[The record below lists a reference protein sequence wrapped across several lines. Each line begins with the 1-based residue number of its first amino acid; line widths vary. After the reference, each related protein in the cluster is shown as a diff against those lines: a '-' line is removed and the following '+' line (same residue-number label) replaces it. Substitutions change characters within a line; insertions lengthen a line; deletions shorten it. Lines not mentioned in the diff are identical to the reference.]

1 MRSNLCDL
9 GVAAC
14 VIHDERILLVQE
26 AEGSHQGLWGLPK
39 GFVEEGES
47 PSAAAIRELEEECGI
62 TGEILGIIGIRECVR
77 NGQTAVF
84 LAYLI
89 RPHSLDIVSN
99 SEEIM
104 NFGWYSIENF
114 ESIDWISPTMQS
126 FALTS
131 LTPNQIMKKFDISQ
145 QLGYPYSVHLMS
157 NNEKILTEVSR

>member
-14 VIHDERILLVQE
+14 VIHDGRILLVQE
-26 AEGSHQGLWGLPK
+26 AEGSHEGLWGLPK

-62 TGEILGIIGIRECVR
+62 TGEILGIIGMRECVR

-84 LAYLI
+84 LSYLI
-89 RPHSLDIVSN
+89 RPLSLDVSLN
-99 SEEIM
+99 NKEIM

-114 ESIDWISPTMQS
+114 ESIDWISSTMQS
-126 FALTS
+126 LALTS
-131 LTPNQIMKKFDISQ
+131 LAPNQIMKIFDISEQ
-145 QLGYPYSVHLMS
+145 IGYPYSVYLMT
-157 NNEKILTEVSR
+157 NNEKILTEVSI

>member
-62 TGEILGIIGIRECVR
+62 TGEILGIIGMRECVR

-89 RPHSLDIVSN
+89 RPLSLDVSLN
-99 SEEIM
+99 NKEIM

-114 ESIDWISPTMQS
+114 ESIDWISSTMQS
-126 FALTS
+126 LALTS
-131 LTPNQIMKKFDISQ
+131 LTPNQIMKIFDISQ
-145 QLGYPYSVHLMS
+145 EIGYPYSVYLMP

>member
-1 MRSNLCDL
+1 MRSILCDL

-14 VIHDERILLVQE
+14 VVHDERILLVQE
-26 AEGSHQGLWGLPK
+26 AAGNHEGLWGLPK
-39 GFVEEGES
+39 GFVEEGEP

-62 TGEILGIIGIRECVR
+62 TGEILGIIGMRECVR

-89 RPHSLDIVSN
+89 RPLSLDISSN
-99 SEEIM
+99 SKEIM
-104 NFGWYSIENF
+104 NFGWYPLENF

-131 LTPNQIMKKFDISQ
+131 LTSNQIMKMSDISQ

-157 NNEKILTEVSR
+157 NNEKILTEVS

>member
-14 VIHDERILLVQE
+14 VIHDGRILLVQE
-26 AEGSHQGLWGLPK
+26 AEGSHEGLWGLPK

-62 TGEILGIIGIRECVR
+62 TGEILGIIGMRECVR

-89 RPHSLDIVSN
+89 RPLSLDVSLN
-99 SEEIM
+99 NKEIM

-114 ESIDWISPTMQS
+114 QSIDWISSTMQS
-126 FALTS
+126 LALTS
-131 LTPNQIMKKFDISQ
+131 LTPNQIMKIFDISQ
-145 QLGYPYSVHLMS
+145 QIGYPYSVYLMP

>member
-14 VIHDERILLVQE
+14 VIHDGRILLVQE
-26 AEGSHQGLWGLPK
+26 AEGSHEGLWGLPK

-62 TGEILGIIGIRECVR
+62 TGEILGIIGMRECVR

-89 RPHSLDIVSN
+89 RPLSLDVSLN
-99 SEEIM
+99 NKEIM

-114 ESIDWISPTMQS
+114 QSIDWISSTMQS
-126 FALTS
+126 LALTS
-131 LTPNQIMKKFDISQ
+131 LTPNQIMKIFDISQ
-145 QLGYPYSVHLMS
+145 EIGYPYSVYLMP

>member
-14 VIHDERILLVQE
+14 AIHDDRILLVQE
-26 AEGSHQGLWGLPK
+26 AAGNHEGLWGLPK

-62 TGEILGIIGIRECVR
+62 TGEILGIIGMRECVR

-89 RPHSLDIVSN
+89 RPLSLDISPN
-99 SEEIM
+99 SKEIM
-104 NFGWYSIENF
+104 NFGWYPLENF
-114 ESIDWISPTMQS
+114 QSIDWISPTMQS

-131 LTPNQIMKKFDISQ
+131 LTSNQTMKMSDISQ
-145 QLGYPYSVHLMS
+145 QLGYPYSIHLMS
-157 NNEKILTEVSR
+157 NNEKILTEVS

>member
-14 VIHDERILLVQE
+14 VIHDGRILLVQE
-26 AEGSHQGLWGLPK
+26 AEGSHEGLWGLPK

-62 TGEILGIIGIRECVR
+62 TGEILGIIGMRECVR

-89 RPHSLDIVSN
+89 RPLSLDVSLN
-99 SEEIM
+99 NKEIM

-114 ESIDWISPTMQS
+114 QSIDWISSTMQS
-126 FALTS
+126 LALTS
-131 LTPNQIMKKFDISQ
+131 LTPNQIMKIFDISQ
-145 QLGYPYSVHLMS
+145 QIGYPYSVYLMS
-157 NNEKILTEVSR
+157 NNGKILTEVSR